1 MPESAF
7 LFCLTNSIF
16 PKSKNPG
23 IELPGIYTSQL
34 VMALSSFRKSYTLH
48 TYTGDSFL
56 LIAREAAHHLG
67 WTVSQLDQ
75 TGLLAYA
82 PAGENTVGDEIRI
95 TLDDDKAMLT
105 SESMTGTANEQRHQ
119 QNIEK
124 LVTVLDEL
132 QTRVSA
138 EEINQ
143 QLAQQPSAQW
153 VDESA
158 EKKSGF
164 FSFFIPS
171 GDYFITPILIN
182 LNILVFL
189 VMMISGVGI
198 FDPDTQDLIRWGANF
213 KPYTIDNQWWRLF
226 TSTFLHIGLFHLA
239 MNMYALVFIGSILEP
254 LLGRMR
260 FLIAYVCSGI
270 LASVASLWWHDTT
283 VSAGA
288 SGAIFGMYG
297 VFLALLTTNYIEKE
311 ARKALLS
318 SISIFVVYNLIAG
331 LRGGV
336 DNAAHIGG
344 LVSGMLMGYA
354 FYPKLQY
361 PEKSIL
367 GMASIAGILLAT
379 AGISLIAVQFV
390 SDPIGEYDRRME
402 EFYTRQTAAL
412 KIYNLPENTPTEKIL
427 VSIKDS
433 GLVNWKENLKLVKEL
448 DHLNLPEVIRGQ
460 NKKLIEYCELR
471 IKSYE
476 LMYKAFNENTQ
487 AYEPQIEVYD
497 RRIEGI
503 INDLNKKDT
512 K

>member
-1 MPESAF
+1 
-7 LFCLTNSIF
+7 
-16 PKSKNPG
+16 
-23 IELPGIYTSQL
+23 
-34 VMALSSFRKSYTLH
+34 MALSSFRKSYSLH

-158 EKKSGF
+158 NKKSGF
-164 FSFFIPS
+164 FSLFIPS

-182 LNILVFL
+182 LNILIFL
-189 VMMISGVGI
+189 VMVISGVGI
-198 FDPDTQDLIRWGANF
+198 FDPDTQDLIRWGANY
-213 KPYTIDNQWWRLF
+213 KPYTVDNQWWRLI
-226 TSTFLHIGLFHLA
+226 TCVFLHIGIDHLA
-239 MNMYALVFIGSILEP
+239 VNMFFLFFIGTFLES
-254 LLGRMR
+254 LLGRFR
-260 FLIAYVCSGI
+260 FLIAYLCTGL
-270 LASVASLWWHDTT
+270 LASIASLWWNNTT
-283 VSAGA
+283 ASAGA
-288 SGAIFGMYG
+288 SGAIFGLMG
-297 VFLALLTTNYIEKE
+297 VFLALLTTNYIAKE
-311 ARKALLS
+311 VRKLLL
-318 SISIFVVYNLIAG
+318 ISFSAFVVYNLLGG
-331 LRGGV
+331 LRNGGV

-379 AGISLIAVQFV
+379 AGISLIAMQFV
-390 SDPIGEYDRRME
+390 SDPIGEYDRRMAA
-402 EFYTRQTAAL
+402 FYTRQTAAL

-427 VSIKDS
+427 VSIKDT

-448 DHLNLPEVIRGQ
+448 DQLSLPEVIRGQ

-476 LMYKAFNENTQ
+476 LMYKAFKENTQ
-487 AYEPQIEVYD
+487 TYEPQIEVYD

-503 INDLNKKDT
+503 INDLNKKDA